1 MSKMETYPGLYKYV
15 EQEEEKALQ
24 VECNIIDMPTISV
37 SCMYYYLE
45 RIEECEEP
53 GKHGCIFINSK

>member
-1 MSKMETYPGLYKYV
+1 METYPGLYKNV
-15 EQEEEKALQ
+15 EQEEKKALQ
-24 VECNIIDMPTISV
+24 VECNNTDTPTISG

-53 GKHGCIFINSK
+53 GKHGCIFIKSK